1 MDTKIKITLKKNKL
15 LSTYVG
21 DYHHF
26 DELADILL
34 NKTLLN
40 VGTRTYRL
48 CEIEFY
54 YKGNGHEDHYTHC
67 SDEQRL
73 KGKLYFHKYK
83 TGVYKSG
90 TYKGLDIT
98 LSPDNIAY
106 FGILIR
112 SIQDQTTHEFIEG
125 PCRSVN
131 AILGQFGF
139 QTVNDFVAG
148 KKVPLDIYDTTYQLY
163 LIDTPSLKHESIYHG
178 PRIGLSDKYPE
189 YQNLNYRYATLI
201 NNIKK
206 KRNTLTQIAQKIE
219 KNM

>member
-1 MDTKIKITLKKNKL
+1 MNTKIKITLKKNNTL
-15 LSTYVG
+15 RSYVG

-26 DELADILL
+26 DSLADILL
-34 NKTLLN
+34 NRTLLN
-40 VGTRTYRL
+40 AGTHIYRL

-54 YKGNGHEDHYTHC
+54 YKGNGHEDNYTHC
-67 SDEQRL
+67 SDEQRT
-73 KGKLYFHKYK
+73 KGKFYFHKYK

-98 LSPDNIAY
+98 LSPDNNVY

-131 AILGQFGF
+131 TILGQFGC

-148 KKVPLDIYDTTYQLY
+148 KTVPLDIYDTTHQLY
-163 LIDTPSLKHESIYHG
+163 LIDAPSLKHESIYRG

-189 YQNLNYRYATLI
+189 YQNLNYRYAI
-201 NNIKK
+201 SIHNIKK
-206 KRNTLTQIAQKIE
+206 KRNTLTRIDI
-219 KNM
+219 